1 MVPGTGGDV
10 NTWLPLVLSVLAT
23 LCCGYCIGSILG
35 IVGIVFSIQA
45 MNAKKAG
52 DVATAQSKAKLGM
65 ILGGVG
71 LGIGIIADII
81 GWVTGAAQSMMNN

>member
-1 MVPGTGGDV
+1 MVPGGGGDV
-10 NTWLPLVLSVLAT
+10 NTWLPLTLSILST
-23 LCCGYCIGSILG
+23 LCCTGCIGSILG

-52 DVATAQSKAKLGM
+52 DFNTAASKAKLAI

-71 LGIGIIADII
+71 LALGIIANII
-81 GWVTGAAQSMMNN
+81 LAATGQFNQYTQ